1 MPNWCTNTLNV
12 SGDEKSITSFLTA
25 ARGRHAGYVD
35 SYHGNGGNGTWPAH
49 DQVRVRALVKNPAPL
64 YGDELDLCMNALYPV
79 PLDYRRFPFDDNQ
92 ARKLGEAVGE
102 ERKHGGYQWQTDH
115 WGTKWDV
122 DGELLENH
130 NTFLQYSFDSA
141 WSPPISFLEKVA
153 KDYPSLTFE
162 LEYYEGGMEFAG
174 RSTFDGD
181 RHIEEPLPI
190 EDFVDYE
197 EFEE

>member
-12 SGDEKSITSFLTA
+12 SGDKKSIAAFLTA
-25 ARGRHAGYVD
+25 ARGRHAGYND
-35 SYHGNGGNGTWPAH
+35 PYHGDGTWPAH
-49 DQVRVRALVKNPAPL
+49 DKVRVKALVKNPAPV

-122 DGELLENH
+122 DGELLESH
-130 NTFLQYSFDSA
+130 DTFLQYKFDTP
-141 WSPPISFLEKVA
+141 WSPPISLFEKVA
-153 KDYPSLTFE
+153 KDFPSLTFE
-162 LEYYEGGMEFAG
+162 LEYYEPGMGFAG
-174 RSTFDGD
+174 RNTFSGD
-181 RHIEEPLPI
+181 YCDEEALDI
-190 EDFVDYE
+190 EDFFDYE
-197 EFEE
+197 EEE